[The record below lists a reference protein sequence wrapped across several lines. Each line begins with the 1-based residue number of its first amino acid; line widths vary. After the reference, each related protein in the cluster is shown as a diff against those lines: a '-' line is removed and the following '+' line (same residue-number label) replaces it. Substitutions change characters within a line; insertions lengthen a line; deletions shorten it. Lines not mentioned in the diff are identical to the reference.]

1 MGWFDFIA
9 CKYNIA
15 VFRTGLGWQS
25 NHDIRMTKAD
35 SLVIV
40 DKLTFSIC
48 LNHHF
53 PPANQLR
60 QAEIDKKYLDF

>member
-1 MGWFDFIA
+1 MA
-9 CKYNIA
+9 
-15 VFRTGLGWQS
+15 RP
-25 NHDIRMTKAD
+25 
-35 SLVIV
+35 VIV